1 MPTKRVS
8 YPVELKALGDTNGD
22 AGRVEAIVSI
32 FNNVDL
38 VGDRVMPG
46 AFAKSIKEWKA
57 SGDPVPVVFSH
68 EWGDLW
74 SHIGQ
79 VDELEETPKGLRA
92 VYTLDIADNPAAAQT
107 YKLLKRRT
115 LKEHSFAYD
124 VVNERRAKDGANEL
138 TELRLIE
145 LGPTLKGANPDTEL
159 VAVKAALDAQEK
171 AESEPEPLVGSSGTT
186 TTVVS
191 NFTTVTPWSG
201 EKAGARHSQATR
213 SELSSIRDDVAA
225 LASRIESL
233 LGDEDTEKTA
243 DAPEREAE
251 HIEAEDTKSD
261 SHEPKGRPVTS
272 EELQLRSRIEEM
284 RASLRKN

>member
-1 MPTKRVS
+1 MATKRVS

-22 AGRVEAIVSI
+22 AGRVEALVSI
-32 FNNVDL
+32 FGNVDL
-38 VGDRVMPG
+38 MGDRVMPG
-46 AFAKSIKEWKA
+46 AFEKSIGEWKS
-57 SGDPVPVVFSH
+57 SGDPIPVVFSH

-79 VDELEETPKGLRA
+79 VDSIEETPKGLRA

-138 TELRLIE
+138 TELKLIE

-159 VAVKAALDAQEK
+159 IAVKAALDEQAT
-171 AESEPEPLVGSSGTT
+171 AEAEPEPVEAD
-186 TTVVS
+186 
-191 NFTTVTPWSG
+191 G

-213 SELSSIRDDVAA
+213 TELSSIRDDVAA
-225 LASRIESL
+225 LAGRIESL

-251 HIEAEDTKSD
+251 QVEDPDTKSD
-261 SHEPKGRPVTS
+261 DHEPTGRSVTS
-272 EELQLRSRIEEM
+272 EELRLRSRIEEL
-284 RASLRKN
+284 RATTRNS